1 MAMKSAIASVSQMC
15 LTFARMPTRTL
26 GRALCLT
33 LMLSLAPAM
42 SQAADTVLGAGDV
55 IKVSVFGSPDL
66 NVEVKV
72 TNAGTINF
80 PLLGEV
86 EVAGLASAEAEK
98 KIAHLLDSGGFV
110 RNPQVNIMVQV
121 LQSQQVSVLGQVS
134 RPGRYPLG
142 AMQTLTDMIATAGGP
157 TADGAESVT
166 LTRTENGKTTSYTV
180 NLLDMVRAGDG
191 VQNPVLKNNDI
202 VFVEKAPRLY
212 VFGEVQH
219 PGIYRLERNMTVLQA
234 LSAGGGLSPRG
245 TVRGLAIRR
254 RMQDGSLRML
264 PAKLDDLVQMDDV
277 VYVKESLF

>member
-1 MAMKSAIASVSQMC
+1 MKIAFASL
-15 LTFARMPTRTL
+15 LT
-26 GRALCLT
+26 LCL
-33 LMLSLAPAM
+33 MLTAM
-42 SQAADTVLGAGDV
+42 VSPAADTVLGAGDV
-55 IKVSVFGSPDL
+55 VKVAVFGNPDL

-86 EVAGLASAEAEK
+86 AVAGLTSADAEK
-98 KIAHLLDSGGFV
+98 KVAHLLDSGGFV

-121 LQSQQVSVLGQVS
+121 LQSQQVSVLGQIS

-142 AMQTLTDMIATAGGP
+142 AMQTLSDIIATAGGP
-157 TADGAESVT
+157 TTDSAETVT
-166 LTRTENGKTTSYTV
+166 LTHTENGKTTSQTI
-180 NLLDMVRAGDG
+180 NLLDMVRAGDRN
-191 VQNPVLKNNDI
+191 QNPVLQNNDI
-202 VFVEKAPRLY
+202 VFIEKAPRLY

-234 LSAGGGLSPRG
+234 LSAGGGLSTRG

-254 RMQDGSLRML
+254 RMNDGSLQML
-264 PAKLDDLVQMDDV
+264 SAKLDDLVQMDDV